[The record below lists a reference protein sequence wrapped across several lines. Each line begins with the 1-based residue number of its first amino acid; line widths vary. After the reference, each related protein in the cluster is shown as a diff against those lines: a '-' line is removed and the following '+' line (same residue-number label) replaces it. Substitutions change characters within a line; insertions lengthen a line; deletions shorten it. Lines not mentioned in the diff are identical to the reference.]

1 MFCCVG
7 SPCCA
12 CFGQIFGA
20 TDEDVEKLRIV
31 SLYELDMD
39 QMERLMA
46 GQTAA
51 DTQAQQQG
59 DSSSSGG
66 GGSDSGS
73 SSGGQSSTE
82 EKK

>member
-1 MFCCVG
+1 VLFP
-7 SPCCA
+7 PC
-12 CFGQIFGA
+12 FVQIFGA

-39 QMERLMA
+39 QMEKLMA
-46 GQTAA
+46 GQAAA

-59 DSSSSGG
+59 DSSSSSG

-73 SSGGQSSTE
+73 SSSGGQSSTD